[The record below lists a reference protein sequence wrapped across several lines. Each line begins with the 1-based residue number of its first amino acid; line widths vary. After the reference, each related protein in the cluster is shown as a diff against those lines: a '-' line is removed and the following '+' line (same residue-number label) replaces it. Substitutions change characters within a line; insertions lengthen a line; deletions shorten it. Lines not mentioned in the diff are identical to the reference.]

1 MSAQANIVQINT
13 KTILV
18 TMGAFMATMMAT
30 TLISVGMIVPSLA
43 HADTVQTANANP
55 VYQVPAGYTLV
66 PASTPTGSCAG
77 TPASAG
83 VVSPAVS
90 LHTMPA
96 ALAMALPN
104 YSSVIN
110 QTHNETN
117 TNTSYN
123 YDHSFNT
130 RGDEYNDSNNNN
142 GSYNTA
148 DSNNGNGSNNGN
160 NSNNTTDSNNTN
172 TVNTTTNTTTT
183 NDSHDTT
190 NSNNTDNSNT
200 TTTSVS
206 NASNVIVA
214 NGTIS
219 L

>member
-1 MSAQANIVQINT
+1 MSAQANTVQINT
-13 KTILV
+13 KTFMV

-30 TLISVGMIVPSLA
+30 TLVAVGMVVPNLA

-66 PASTPTGSCAG
+66 PVSTPVGACTGA
-77 TPASAG
+77 PAPAG
-83 VVSPAVS
+83 VVTPALS
-90 LHTMPA
+90 LHTIHA
-96 ALAMALPN
+96 GLAMSLPN

-110 QTHNETN
+110 QTHSETN

-142 GSYNTA
+142 GSYNTTK
-148 DSNNGNGSNNGN
+148 SNNGNGSNNTSD
-160 NSNNTTDSNNTN
+160 SNNTTT
-172 TVNTTTNTTTT
+172 TVNTNVNTNTT
-183 NDSHDTT
+183 NDSHNVT

-200 TTTSVS
+200 TTTEVEDS
-206 NASNVIVA
+206 SNVIVA
-214 NGTIS
+214 NGTIN

>member
-13 KTILV
+13 KTIFV

-142 GSYNTA
+142 GSYNTTK
-148 DSNNGNGSNNGN
+148 SNNGNGSNNTSD
-160 NSNNTTDSNNTN
+160 SNNTTT
-172 TVNTTTNTTTT
+172 TVNTNVNTNTT
-183 NDSHDTT
+183 NDSHNTT

-200 TTTSVS
+200 TTTEVEDS
-206 NASNVIVA
+206 SNVIVA
-214 NGTIS
+214 NGTIN